1 VQFLCRNIIRL
12 DQSAGFGAKAPTEHG
27 VTAVRIIR
35 GTFAMSSVDSPS
47 FDLAPLSERKRW
59 ETPVVILAAAARET
73 LTNWNTVGPDAL
85 ATVTSSGS

>member
-1 VQFLCRNIIRL
+1 
-12 DQSAGFGAKAPTEHG
+12 
-27 VTAVRIIR
+27 
-35 GTFAMSSVDSPS
+35 MSSVDSPS
-47 FDLAPLSERKRW
+47 FDLAPVSERKRW